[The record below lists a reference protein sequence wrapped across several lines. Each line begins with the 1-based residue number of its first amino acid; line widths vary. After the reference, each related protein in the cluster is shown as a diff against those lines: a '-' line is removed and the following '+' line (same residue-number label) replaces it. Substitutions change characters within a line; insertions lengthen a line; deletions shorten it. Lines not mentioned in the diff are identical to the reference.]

1 MKLKLMKEK
10 GKKKKK
16 KPKNWKILITIQE
29 EFDHL
34 GCFRDFNK
42 IPKLIAN
49 LIVDNRIRD

>member
-10 GKKKKK
+10 GKK

-34 GCFRDFNK
+34 GCFLDFNK
-42 IPKLIAN
+42 IPKLTAN